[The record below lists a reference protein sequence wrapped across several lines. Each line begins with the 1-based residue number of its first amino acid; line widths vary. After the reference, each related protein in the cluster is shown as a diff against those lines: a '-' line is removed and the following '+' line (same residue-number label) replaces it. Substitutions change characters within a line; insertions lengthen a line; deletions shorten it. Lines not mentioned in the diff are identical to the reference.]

1 MGLRLRSIRQKIL
14 LLVLVPVLSLIG
26 LYIFALALTG
36 RNAINLSRTNTLKNA
51 TAVPAGNFITSL
63 EAERVLALIYLS
75 RPTGANLAG
84 LENAES
90 KTATTVTA
98 MRLALTSDSTTGN
111 ASPGE
116 KQAIAVL
123 LADAARLPS
132 LHSQIRAQIITRS
145 QAFADYNGLVA
156 DDFALLQQVVLQETN
171 MTVGTQSLAILR
183 VGRSEELLG
192 QEEALVLADLSAGK
206 WPAADRQQFT
216 ELAGA
221 RRINYSQNLADL
233 NTQSRALFNRYLTPQ
248 ALGALTAQENTL
260 IADPAANR
268 PPAISPTSWEETT
281 GAVSAGL
288 TKATDQTSDLITV
301 QAQHDARSTYLTLA
315 LAGGIGLLAVILSIL
330 VSFWVGRGLIRELA
344 ALRDS
349 ARELATKRLPDVVH
363 RLAAGQHVD
372 VPADAPALP
381 SSSVEI
387 GQVEEAFSAVQRTA
401 VEAAVGQA
409 RLRQGISDIF
419 RNLARRSQS
428 LLHRQLT
435 LLDGM
440 ERRASNPDELEDLFR
455 IDHLTTRMRRHA
467 ESLIILSGDAPARG
481 WRRPVPFVDVLRAA
495 VAEVEDYTR
504 IKVNADT
511 GAALSGPAVA
521 DVIHMI
527 AELAENAVTF
537 SPPNTPVQLT
547 GDVVGRGFAVE
558 IEDRGLGL
566 SDERRAELNGL
577 LDSPPAFDLSGSDQL
592 GLFVASQLARKH
604 NIQIS
609 LRSSPYGG
617 TTAIVLIPQS
627 LVVPEESYRQLG
639 GEKPSGER
647 PTQLT
652 GRHAAREEAGS
663 FLDWPETPAAAAA
676 AGESARRWAADTGAD
691 VWTTAGNTPPNGFPP
706 GSGGD
711 PWAPAERIPAD
722 TRQLEEALYAETRHR
737 EAVRAEGLTLSE
749 LGNGA
754 TGHDDGDGDDE
765 ADADELSLLPRRV
778 RQASLAPQLRETGYA
793 AMPGSDGSPD
803 PDTEDIQERS
813 PDEARSTIT
822 AIQQGWQ
829 RGRSLFDASGKSS
842 DTLAGT
848 GSLGALTE
856 PAPAEPAL
864 TEPAPAEPALTEP
877 APAEPAL
884 AEPATAEPEDVV
896 PAATGNGSNGSNG
909 RSGENGPSDAAP
921 ADAEHTDPEY
931 TDEDGTGPGAG

>member
-1 MGLRLRSIRQKIL
+1 MGLPLRSIRQKIL

-26 LYIFALALTG
+26 LYIFALGLTA

-51 TAVPAGNFITSL
+51 TAVPAGNFITTL
-63 EAERVLALIYLS
+63 EAERVLALVYLS
-75 RPTGANLAG
+75 RPTGANLAA
-84 LENAES
+84 LENAEG
-90 KTATTVTA
+90 KTSTTVTA
-98 MRLALTSDSTTGN
+98 MRLSLTSDATTGN
-111 ASPGE
+111 ASTGE

-145 QAFADYNGLVA
+145 RAFAVYNGLVA
-156 DDFALLQQVVLQETN
+156 DDFSLLEQVVLQETN
-171 MTVGTQSLAILR
+171 MKVGTQSLAILR
-183 VGRSEELLG
+183 VSRSEELLG
-192 QEEALVLADLSAGK
+192 QEEALVLADFAAGK
-206 WPAADRQQFT
+206 WPAADREQFA

-221 RRINYSQNLADL
+221 RRVTYTQNLTDL
-233 NTQSRALFNRYLTPQ
+233 NDQSRALFNHYISPQ
-248 ALGALTAQENTL
+248 LLAALTVQENTL
-260 IADPAANR
+260 IADPATNR
-268 PPAISPTSWEETT
+268 PPALSPTSWEQTT
-281 GAVSAGL
+281 GGVAAGM
-288 TKATDQTSDLITV
+288 TKATNISSDLITA
-301 QAQHDARSTYLTLA
+301 QAQSDARSTYLTLA
-315 LAGGIGLLAVILSIL
+315 LAGGIGLAAVVLSII

-344 ALRDS
+344 QLRDS
-349 ARELATKRLPDVVH
+349 ARELATKRLPDVVR
-363 RLAAGQHVD
+363 RLASGQHVD
-372 VPADAPALP
+372 VPNEAPALP

-504 IKVNADT
+504 IKVTADT

-566 SDERRAELNGL
+566 SDERRAELNQL
-577 LDSPPAFDLSGSDQL
+577 LGNPPDFDLSGSDQL

-604 NIQIS
+604 NIKIS

-617 TTAIVLIPQS
+617 TTAIVLIPQN
-627 LVVPEESYRQLG
+627 LVVPEESYRQLD
-639 GEKPSGER
+639 GEGR
-647 PTQLT
+647 DGRLAQLT
-652 GRHAAREEAGS
+652 GRHAARDEAGS
-663 FLDWPETPAAAAA
+663 YTGWRDAPDGGPGTLAAQW
-676 AGESARRWAADTGAD
+676 AGDTGAD
-691 VWTTAGNTPPNGFPP
+691 VWSAAGNTPPNGFPP
-706 GSGGD
+706 ADGSAE
-711 PWAPAERIPAD
+711 PWSPPERVPAD
-722 TRQLEEALYAETRHR
+722 PRHLEEALYAETRHR
-737 EAVRAEGLTLSE
+737 EAARADAPLN
-749 LGNGA
+749 GNGVA
-754 TGHDDGDGDDE
+754 AHDDGE
-765 ADADELSLLPRRV
+765 ADLDELSSLPRRV
-778 RQASLAPQLRETGYA
+778 RQASLAPQLKEAGYA

-803 PDTEDIQERS
+803 PATEQIEDRD
-813 PDEARSTIT
+813 PDETRNTIT

-829 RGRSLFDASGKSS
+829 RGRSLFDASGKRS
-842 DTLAGT
+842 DTLSGT
-848 GSLGALTE
+848 GPLGALTE
-856 PAPAEPAL
+856 PAPAEPA
-864 TEPAPAEPALTEP
+864 AK
-877 APAEPAL
+877 
-884 AEPATAEPEDVV
+884 
-896 PAATGNGSNGSNG
+896 PAATASNGSNGSNG
-909 RSGENGPSDAAP
+909 SGDAAP
-921 ADAEHTDPEY
+921 EDAGPA
-931 TDEDGTGPGAG
+931 DEDGTGPSAG

>member
-1 MGLRLRSIRQKIL
+1 MGLRLRSIRQKIV

-26 LYIFALALTG
+26 LYIFALSLTAK
-36 RNAINLSRTNTLKNA
+36 NAINLSRTDTLKNA
-51 TAVPAGNFITSL
+51 TAVPAGTFITAL
-63 EAERVLALIYLS
+63 EAERVLALVYLS
-75 RPTGANLAG
+75 RPTGANLAA
-84 LENAES
+84 LENAEG
-90 KTATTVTA
+90 KTAATVTA
-98 MRLALTSDSTTGN
+98 MRLSLTSDATTGN

-123 LADAARLPS
+123 LSDAARLPA
-132 LHSQIRAQIITRS
+132 LHSQIRAQIVTRGR
-145 QAFADYNGLVA
+145 AFADYNALVA

-206 WPAADRQQFT
+206 WPAADREQFT

-221 RRINYSQNLADL
+221 RRVSYSQNLADL
-233 NTQSRALFNRYLTPQ
+233 NAQSRALFIRYVSPQ
-248 ALGALTAQENTL
+248 ALAALTAQENTL
-260 IADPAANR
+260 IADPATNR
-268 PPAISPTSWEETT
+268 PPAVVPTAWEQTT
-281 GAVSAGL
+281 GAIAAGL
-288 TKATDQTSDLITV
+288 TKATDQSSDSITA
-301 QAQHDARSTYLTLA
+301 QAQHDARNTYLTLA
-315 LAGGIGLLAVILSIL
+315 LAGGIGLLAVVLSVI

-349 ARELATKRLPDVVH
+349 ARELATKRLPDVVR

-372 VPADAPALP
+372 VPTDAPELP

-387 GQVEEAFSAVQRTA
+387 GQVQEAFSAVQKTA

-440 ERRASNPDELEDLFR
+440 ERRASDPEELADLFR

-504 IKVNADT
+504 IKVSADT

-566 SDERRAELNGL
+566 SDERRAELNEL
-577 LDSPPAFDLSGSDQL
+577 LENPPTFDLSGSDQL

-604 NIQIS
+604 NIKIS

-617 TTAIVLIPQS
+617 TTAIVLIPLT
-627 LVVPEESYRQLG
+627 LVVPEESFRQLG
-639 GEKPSGER
+639 VEPPSTDR

-663 FLDWPETPAAAAA
+663 FAGWPEPPADAAAAA
-676 AGESARRWAADTGAD
+676 VGAPGRQWAGDTGAD
-691 VWTTAGNTPPNGFPP
+691 VWTAMPSTPPNGFPP
-706 GSGGD
+706 VGGE
-711 PWAPAERIPAD
+711 PWPPVERVPAD
-722 TRQLEEALYAETRHR
+722 TRQLEEALYAEVRYR
-737 EAVRAEGLTLSE
+737 ETVRTEGPAVPGP
-749 LGNGA
+749 GNGSA
-754 TGHDDGDGDDE
+754 AHDDDIDGD
-765 ADADELSLLPRRV
+765 ADLDELSSLPRRV

-793 AMPGSDGSPD
+793 AMPGADSGAGPAA
-803 PDTEDIQERS
+803 EEIQERS

-842 DTLAGT
+842 ETLAGT
-848 GSLGALTE
+848 GPVGG
-856 PAPAEPAL
+856 PAEP
-864 TEPAPAEPALTEP
+864 PPAEVDA
-877 APAEPAL
+877 A
-884 AEPATAEPEDVV
+884 ATA
-896 PAATGNGSNGSNG
+896 A
-909 RSGENGPSDAAP
+909 GPGD
-921 ADAEHTDPEY
+921 
-931 TDEDGTGPGAG
+931 TGPGDTGPGDTGPGDTGPGDADPGHADQPGEDGAGPGAK

>member
-26 LYIFALALTG
+26 LYVFALSLTAKD
-36 RNAINLSRTNTLKNA
+36 AINLSRTDTLKNA
-51 TAVPAGNFITSL
+51 TAVPAGNFITAL
-63 EAERVLALIYLS
+63 EAERVLALVYLS

-84 LENAES
+84 LENAEN
-90 KTATTVTA
+90 KTGNTVTA
-98 MRLALTSDSTTGN
+98 MRLSLTSDATTGN
-111 ASPGE
+111 ASAGE
-116 KQAIAVL
+116 KRAIRVL
-123 LADAARLPS
+123 LADAARLPA

-145 QAFADYNGLVA
+145 RAFADYNSLVA

-171 MTVGTQSLAILR
+171 MQVGTQSLAILR
-183 VGRSEELLG
+183 VGRAEELLG

-206 WPAADRQQFT
+206 WPAADREQFT

-221 RRINYSQNLADL
+221 RRASYSQNVADL
-233 NTQSRALFNRYLTPQ
+233 NPPSRALFNRYVSPQ
-248 ALGALTAQENTL
+248 ALAALTTQENTL
-260 IADPAANR
+260 IADPATSR
-268 PPAISPTSWEETT
+268 PPAVRPTAWEQAT
-281 GAVSAGL
+281 GAVAAGL
-288 TKATDQTSDLITV
+288 TKATDQTSDLITT
-301 QAQHDARSTYLTLA
+301 QAQHDARNTYLTLG
-315 LAGGIGLLAVILSIL
+315 LAGGIGLLAVVLSII
-330 VSFWVGRGLIRELA
+330 VSFWVGRGLVRELA
-344 ALRDS
+344 RLRDS
-349 ARELATKRLPDVVH
+349 ARELATRRLPDVVH

-387 GQVEEAFSAVQRTA
+387 AQVEEAFSAVQKTA

-504 IKVNADT
+504 IKVTADT

-537 SPPNTPVQLT
+537 SPPNTPVQLA

-566 SDERRAELNGL
+566 SEERRAELNQL
-577 LDSPPAFDLSGSDQL
+577 LDNPPAFDLSGSDQL

-604 NIQIS
+604 NIKIS
-609 LRSSPYGG
+609 LRASPYGG

-639 GEKPSGER
+639 GEAVPAADR
-647 PTQLT
+647 PPQLT
-652 GRHAAREEAGS
+652 GRHAAREEAGR
-663 FLDWPETPAAAAA
+663 FGEWEQPAGAAAPGAVA
-676 AGESARRWAADTGAD
+676 RQWAGDTGAD
-691 VWTTAGNTPPNGFPP
+691 VWTAAESTPPNGFPP
-706 GSGGD
+706 AGGGE
-711 PWAPAERIPAD
+711 PWPPAERVPAD
-722 TRQLEEALYAETRHR
+722 PRQLEEALYAGAWHR
-737 EAVRAEGLTLSE
+737 EAARAGDEPAGH
-749 LGNGA
+749 GNGMA
-754 TGHDDGDGDDE
+754 APDDGGGE
-765 ADADELSLLPRRV
+765 ADLDELSLLPRRV

-793 AMPGSDGSPD
+793 AMPAAEVSAD
-803 PDTEDIQERS
+803 PAPEDIAERS
-813 PDEARSTIT
+813 PDETRSTIT

-829 RGRSLFDASGKSS
+829 RGRSLFDASGKDS
-842 DTLAGT
+842 DP
-848 GSLGALTE
+848 
-856 PAPAEPAL
+856 PASNG
-864 TEPAPAEPALTEP
+864 
-877 APAEPAL
+877 
-884 AEPATAEPEDVV
+884 
-896 PAATGNGSNGSNG
+896 GNGSNGDPAADTP
-909 RSGENGPSDAAP
+909 GEAGPA
-921 ADAEHTDPEY
+921 
-931 TDEDGTGPGAG
+931 DEDGTRPSAG

>member
-26 LYIFALALTG
+26 LYIFALGLTA

-51 TAVPAGNFITSL
+51 TAVPAGNFITAL
-63 EAERVLALIYLS
+63 EAERVLALVYLS
-75 RPTGANLAG
+75 RPTGANLAA
-84 LENAES
+84 LENAEG

-98 MRLALTSDSTTGN
+98 MRLSLTSDATTGN
-111 ASPGE
+111 ASAGE
-116 KQAIAVL
+116 KQAISVL

-145 QAFADYNGLVA
+145 RAFSVYNGLVA
-156 DDFALLQQVVLQETN
+156 DDFSLLQQVVLQETN
-171 MTVGTQSLAILR
+171 MKVGTQSLAILR

-192 QEEALVLADLSAGK
+192 QEEALVLADFAAGK
-206 WPAADRQQFT
+206 WPAADREQFA

-221 RRINYSQNLADL
+221 RRVSYSQNLTDL
-233 NTQSRALFNRYLTPQ
+233 NDQSRALFNHYITPQ
-248 ALGALTAQENTL
+248 VLAALTVQENTL
-260 IADPAANR
+260 IADPATNR
-268 PPAISPTSWEETT
+268 PPALSPTSWEQTT
-281 GAVSAGL
+281 GAVGAGM
-288 TKATDQTSDLITV
+288 TKATDISSDLITQ
-301 QAQHDARSTYLTLA
+301 QAQADARSTYLTLA
-315 LAGGIGLLAVILSIL
+315 LAGGIGLAAVVLSII

-349 ARELATKRLPDVVH
+349 ARELATKRLPDVVR
-363 RLAAGQHVD
+363 RLASGQHVD
-372 VPADAPALP
+372 VPAEAPALP

-504 IKVNADT
+504 IKVSADT

-566 SDERRAELNGL
+566 SDERRAELNQL
-577 LDSPPAFDLSGSDQL
+577 LDNPPAFDLSGSDQL

-604 NIQIS
+604 NIKIS

-627 LVVPEESYRQLG
+627 LVVPEESYRQLD
-639 GEKPSGER
+639 GEGRAGQPA
-647 PTQLT
+647 QLT
-652 GRHAAREEAGS
+652 GRHAARDEAGS
-663 FLDWPETPAAAAA
+663 YTGWRDAPDGAPGTLAAQW
-676 AGESARRWAADTGAD
+676 AGDTGAD
-691 VWTTAGNTPPNGFPP
+691 VWTAAGNTPPNGFPP
-706 GSGGD
+706 AGGGTE
-711 PWAPAERIPAD
+711 PWSPPERVPAD
-722 TRQLEEALYAETRHR
+722 PRQLEEALYAETRHR
-737 EAVRAEGLTLSE
+737 EAARADE
-749 LGNGA
+749 LAVNGNGMA
-754 TGHDDGDGDDE
+754 AHDDGE
-765 ADADELSLLPRRV
+765 ADLDELSSLPRRV
-778 RQASLAPQLRETGYA
+778 RQASLAPQLKETGYA

-803 PDTEDIQERS
+803 PATERIEERD
-813 PDEARSTIT
+813 PDETRNTIT

-842 DTLAGT
+842 DTLT
-848 GSLGALTE
+848 
-856 PAPAEPAL
+856 
-864 TEPAPAEPALTEP
+864 
-877 APAEPAL
+877 
-884 AEPATAEPEDVV
+884 EPATA
-896 PAATGNGSNGSNG
+896 SNGSNG
-909 RSGENGPSDAAP
+909 NGDAAP
-921 ADAEHTDPEY
+921 EDAGP
-931 TDEDGTGPGAG
+931 TDEDGTGPSAG